1 MTHLHKFEGGGVTP
15 SPARK
20 PDFSFL
26 YKAGLFAAF
35 ILCGSFYPALAAG
48 SGPSSGATI
57 TDKGAVMEIGD
68 DSTRLAVDTAR
79 GIISII
85 IEGKE
90 VGRFDKNGLHLLS
103 DLTYGGTITDTG
115 SAYVEKA
122 IAGGDDAP

>member
-1 MTHLHKFEGGGVTP
+1 
-15 SPARK
+15 
-20 PDFSFL
+20 
-26 YKAGLFAAF
+26 
-35 ILCGSFYPALAAG
+35 
-48 SGPSSGATI
+48 
-57 TDKGAVMEIGD
+57 MEIGD